1 MTPLNF
7 ARMSRKGMALALLGL
22 LGLSAG
28 CGGSDPNVAAP
39 APATTP
45 DQNESER
52 AAREKAFG
60 KGKSIEEGKPSKL

>member
-1 MTPLNF
+1 MTASKF
-7 ARMSRKGMALALLGL
+7 VRTSHKGMALALLGL

-28 CGGSDPNVAAP
+28 CGGDPNVTTP

-60 KGKSIEEGKPSKL
+60 KGKSLEEGKPSKL